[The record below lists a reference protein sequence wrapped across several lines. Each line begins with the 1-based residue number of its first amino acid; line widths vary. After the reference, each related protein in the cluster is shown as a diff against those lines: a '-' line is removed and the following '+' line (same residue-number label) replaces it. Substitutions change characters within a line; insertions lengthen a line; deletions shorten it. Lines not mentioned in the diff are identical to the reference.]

1 MELLKATKIEIEKTY
16 NFLLDQYLQ
25 ECEPE
30 VDFAPYGNGYVQS
43 GYEYLDQDICW
54 AKEKVCEE
62 IERDFEAYNN
72 WIFED
77 VFESEEEYEKAKKLI
92 IKYIKTL

>member
-1 MELLKATKIEIEKTY
+1 MKISTETKLEIQKTY
-16 NFLLDQYLQ
+16 EFLLDQYLQ

-43 GYEYLDQDICW
+43 GYEYLDCDVSW
-54 AKEKVCEE
+54 ARQKVCDE
-62 IERDFEAYNN
+62 IEKDFEDYNN

-77 VFESEEEYEKAKKLI
+77 AFNSEEEYKQAKKLI
-92 IKYIKTL
+92 IEYVKTL